1 MVRRFTS
8 HTLAGLATIGLF
20 ALSASC
26 AGDGHGTVDPLSGD
40 PALFRWELP
49 PGFTPPPVPDAN
61 PMSAAKVELG
71 RRLFYDTRL
80 SGNGAF
86 ACSSCHRQE
95 QGFSDAKNVPLGST
109 GEAHTRN
116 SMALANV
123 GYLQTLNW
131 ADTATSTLE
140 AQALIPMFGEH
151 PIELGLKGRESELL
165 QRLQAE
171 PVYQQLVPKS
181 FPGEADP
188 WTVPNV
194 TRAIAAFQRTFISA
208 HAPYDRYRRGQ
219 NQAISAAAKRGELLF
234 FSTRTRCVQCHNG
247 ALFTL
252 AGGPPLDAPAG
263 ALPPPPA
270 APASQAFFNTGL
282 YNVNGTGAY
291 PPRNR
296 GLFEL
301 SGRLEDMGRMRV
313 PSLRNVAL
321 SFPYMH
327 DGSISTLEEVI
338 DHYARGGRLVQTGP
352 NAGDGQLNPFKSE
365 LVQGFPITS
374 QEKADLVAFLHS
386 LTDSTFITSRRF
398 SNPWR

>member
-1 MVRRFTS
+1 MRRSTS
-8 HTLAGLATIGLF
+8 HALAGLATIILF
-20 ALSASC
+20 AIPSGC

-49 PGFTPPPVPDAN
+49 PGFTPPPVPAGN

-123 GYLQTLNW
+123 GYLQALNW
-131 ADTATSTLE
+131 ADTATTTLE
-140 AQALIPMFGEH
+140 AQALVPMFGER
-151 PIELGLKGRESELL
+151 PVELGLKGREGDLL
-165 QRLQAE
+165 KRLQAE
-171 PVYQQLVPKS
+171 PVYQRLVLKS
-181 FPGEADP
+181 FPGDTNP
-188 WTVPNV
+188 WTVQNV
-194 TRAIAAFQRTFISA
+194 TRALAAFQRTFISA
-208 HAPYDRYRRGQ
+208 NAPYDRYRRGQ
-219 NQAISAAAKRGELLF
+219 HDAISASAKRGELLF
-234 FSTRTRCVQCHNG
+234 FSARTRCTQCHNN

-252 AGGPPLDAPAG
+252 AGGPALEAPAG
-263 ALPPPPA
+263 TLPPPPA
-270 APASQAFFNTGL
+270 APSSEAFFNTGL

-291 PPRNR
+291 PLRNR
-296 GLFEL
+296 GLFEV
-301 SGRLEDMGRMRV
+301 SGRAEDMGRMRV

-352 NAGDGQLNPFKSE
+352 NAGDGQLNPFKSP
-365 LVQGFPITS
+365 LVRGFVITP
-374 QEKADLVAFLHS
+374 QEKADLVAFLHT
-386 LTDSTFITSRRF
+386 LTDSAFITSRRL